1 MTPLHSVCRNSGNLD
16 VMCYLI
22 EECNCD
28 PMCRR
33 NDGWTPLHSACAR
46 GNVNV
51 VKYLITQCRCDPM
64 CKANN
69 GLTPLHSVC
78 QIVVILM

>member
-1 MTPLHSVCRNSGNLD
+1 MMVTPLHSVCHNSGNLD
-16 VMCYLI
+16 VICYLI
-22 EECNCD
+22 EECKCD

-33 NDGWTPLHSACAR
+33 NDGWTPLHFACAG

-64 CKANN
+64 CK
-69 GLTPLHSVC
+69 SIMV
-78 QIVVILM
+78 